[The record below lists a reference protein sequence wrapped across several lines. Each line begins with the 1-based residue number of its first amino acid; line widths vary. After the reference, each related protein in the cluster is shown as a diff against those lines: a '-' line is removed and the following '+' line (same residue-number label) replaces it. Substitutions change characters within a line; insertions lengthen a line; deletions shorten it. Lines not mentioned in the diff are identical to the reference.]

1 MDTNSRLT
9 LQTDNIASTIIDG
22 EGVIIN
28 LSTGVYY
35 SLTGS
40 GLEAWTWIEQG
51 HSLGAVAEAFASRY
65 EIPLEQA
72 EGDVRQLAEQMLK
85 EGLVKIADG
94 PAGHTGIPHATDDK
108 SRYQAPA
115 LEAYRDMED
124 LLALDPPMPGLR
136 DVPWQSPERK

>member
-1 MDTNSRLT
+1 MDSNIRLT
-9 LQTDNIASTIIDG
+9 LRSDNIASTIIDG

-65 EIPLEQA
+65 EISLEQA
-72 EGDVRQLAEQMLK
+72 DGDVRQLAEEMLK
-85 EGLVKIADG
+85 EELVNIADG
-94 PAGHTGIPHATDDK
+94 PPGQARIPQATGDK
-108 SRYQAPA
+108 SPYQAPV

-136 DVPWQSPERK
+136 DVPWQQPERK